1 MLANIKYMDKRYL
14 LQLLR
19 KYLNGNATPEEKK
32 FVGDYY
38 NTFSGENDV
47 MATFTS
53 AEREAL
59 ENELV
64 RNIFGSV
71 PHQKFVDPK
80 VKPMNRKYWKVAAA
94 ALVFSISITSGYVL
108 FNKPEVK
115 SASQPV
121 AVQANTN
128 RVFFLADGSSV
139 ILSAGSRLNYPSSFD
154 GMRKREVY
162 LEGQA
167 FFDIQHNDGK
177 PFIVHTGDVTTTVL
191 GTAFNVRAMPGESNI
206 TVTVNR
212 GKVKVANKQ
221 TTLGV
226 ITPRQQITFDK
237 QRVTS
242 NMQLV
247 KTDSYME
254 WKDETLLFDNL
265 TIAEAAKL
273 LEEKFR
279 TDIVISDQSLSSQRF
294 TASFPK
300 NESLEEALNSICVFN
315 RVHYS
320 YNDDRSQITITKN

>member
-1 MLANIKYMDKRYL
+1 MDKRYL

-19 KYLNGNATPEEKK
+19 KYLNGNATAEERK
-32 FVGDYY
+32 FVEDYY
-38 NTFSGENDV
+38 NTFSQGSDV

-53 AEREAL
+53 EEKTAL

-64 RNIFGSV
+64 KNIVGSM
-71 PHQKFVDPK
+71 PRERFADPK
-80 VKPMNRKYWKVAAA
+80 VRPMAARYWKVAAA
-94 ALVFSISITSGYVL
+94 AVVFSVL
-108 FNKPEVK
+108 VTTAYLLLSKPEAKVAAQ
-115 SASQPV
+115 SAV
-121 AVQANTN
+121 AVHANTN

-154 GMRKREVY
+154 GMSKREVY

-167 FFDIQHNDGK
+167 FFDIQHNESK

-191 GTAFNVRAMPGESNI
+191 GTAFNIKAMPDESNI

-221 TTLGV
+221 TTLGI
-226 ITPRQQITFDK
+226 ITPRQQITFNK
-237 QRVTS
+237 QKTTS

-273 LEEKFR
+273 LEEKFNAKIEII
-279 TDIVISDQSLSSQRF
+279 DESICSQRF

-320 YNDDRSQITITKN
+320 YNDDKSLITITKN

>member
-1 MLANIKYMDKRYL
+1 MNKRYL

-19 KYLNGNATPEEKK
+19 KYLNGNISPEEKK
-32 FVGDYY
+32 FVEDYY
-38 NTFSGENDV
+38 NTFSNESDV
-47 MATFTS
+47 MAAFTS
-53 AEREAL
+53 EEKAAL

-64 RNIFGSV
+64 KNIFERA
-71 PHQKFVDPK
+71 PRQRFADPK
-80 VKPMNRKYWKVAAA
+80 VKPISGRYWKVAAA
-94 ALVFSISITSGYVL
+94 VLVVSVLATSAYYL
-108 FNKPEVK
+108 LNKPEVK
-115 SASQPV
+115 TASQPV
-121 AVQANTN
+121 AVLTNTN

-154 GMRKREVY
+154 GMSKREVY

-167 FFDIQHNDGK
+167 FFDIQHNESK
-177 PFIVHTGDVTTTVL
+177 PFVVHTGDITTTVL

-226 ITPRQQITFDK
+226 ISPRQQITFDK
-237 QRVTS
+237 QNVTS
-242 NMQLV
+242 NMRLV

-273 LEEKFR
+273 LEEKFNAK
-279 TDIVISDQSLSSQRF
+279 IVISDQSLSSQRF

-315 RVHYS
+315 RVHYNYS
-320 YNDDRSQITITKN
+320 DDKSQITITKN

>member
-1 MLANIKYMDKRYL
+1 MDKRYL

-19 KYLNGNATPEEKK
+19 KYLKGNATLEEKK
-32 FVGDYY
+32 FVEDYY
-38 NTFSGENDV
+38 NTFSEESDV
-47 MATFTS
+47 MNAFTS
-53 AEREAL
+53 EEKAAL

-64 RNIFGSV
+64 RNIFSSV
-71 PHQKFVDPK
+71 PQKEFTDPK
-80 VKPMNRKYWKVAAA
+80 VKPLKTTYWKVAAA
-94 ALVFSISITSGYVL
+94 VIVLAILSTSAYKL
-108 FNKPEVK
+108 LNKPEVK
-115 SASQPV
+115 LAAQPAL
-121 AVQANTN
+121 AVHANTN

-154 GMRKREVY
+154 GMSKREVY

-167 FFDIQHNDGK
+167 FFDITHNESK

-191 GTAFNVRAMPGESNI
+191 GTAFNIKAMPGESNI

-212 GKVKVANKQ
+212 GKVKVENKQ
-221 TTLGV
+221 TTLGI

-237 QRVTS
+237 QRTTS

-247 KTDSYME
+247 KSDSYME

-273 LEEKFR
+273 LEEKFNAKIEVR
-279 TDIVISDQSLSSQRF
+279 DQSLSSQRF

-320 YNDDRSQITITKN
+320 YNDDKSLIMITKN

>member
-1 MLANIKYMDKRYL
+1 MDKRYL
-14 LQLLR
+14 LRLLR
-19 KYLNGNATPEEKK
+19 KYLNGNATAEERK
-32 FVGDYY
+32 FVEDYY
-38 NTFSGENDV
+38 NAFSEESDV
-47 MATFTS
+47 MDTFTS
-53 AEREAL
+53 DEKAAL
-59 ENELV
+59 ESELV
-64 RNIFGSV
+64 DNIFGSR
-71 PHQKFVDPK
+71 HREKFADPK
-80 VKPMNRKYWKVAAA
+80 VRPMAAKYWKIAAA
-94 ALVFSISITSGYVL
+94 AIVFLILMTSAYVL
-108 FNKPEVK
+108 LNKPEVRV
-115 SASQPV
+115 ASQPAV

-154 GMRKREVY
+154 GMNSREVY

-167 FFDIQHNDGK
+167 FFDIQHNESK
-177 PFIVHTGDVTTTVL
+177 PFIVHTGDLSTTVL
-191 GTAFNVRAMPGESNI
+191 GTAFNIKAMPGESNI

-221 TTLGV
+221 TTLGI

-237 QRVTS
+237 QKTTS

-273 LEEKFR
+273 LEQKFKAKI
-279 TDIVISDQSLSSQRF
+279 IVSDQSLSSQRF

-315 RVHYS
+315 RVQYG
-320 YNDDRSQITITKN
+320 YNDDKSIITITKN

>member
-1 MLANIKYMDKRYL
+1 MDKRYL

-19 KYLNGNATPEEKK
+19 KYLNGNATLEERK
-32 FVGDYY
+32 FVEDYY
-38 NTFSGENDV
+38 NSFSEESDV
-47 MATFTS
+47 MTAFTS
-53 AEREAL
+53 EEKAAL

-64 RNIFGSV
+64 QNIFGSV
-71 PHQKFVDPK
+71 PNEKFVDPK
-80 VKPMNRKYWKVAAA
+80 LRPMRPRYWKIAAA
-94 ALVFSISITSGYVL
+94 VILFAIFSGTAYMYL
-108 FNKPEVK
+108 NKPGLK
-115 SASQPV
+115 PAAQPAL
-121 AVQANTN
+121 AVHTNTN

-154 GMRKREVY
+154 GMSKREVY

-167 FFDIQHNDGK
+167 FFDIQHNESK

-191 GTAFNVRAMPGESNI
+191 GTAFNIKAMPGEPNI

-212 GKVKVANKQ
+212 GKVKVENKH
-221 TTLGV
+221 TTLGI

-237 QRVTS
+237 QKTTT

-247 KTDSYME
+247 KSDSYME

-273 LEEKFR
+273 LEQKFNAK
-279 TDIVISDQSLSSQRF
+279 IEISDQSLSSQRF

-315 RVHYS
+315 RVHYN
-320 YNDDRSQITITKN
+320 YNDDKSLITITKN

>member
-1 MLANIKYMDKRYL
+1 MDKRYL

-19 KYLNGNATPEEKK
+19 KYLKGNATLEEKK
-32 FVGDYY
+32 FVEDYY
-38 NTFSGENDV
+38 NTFSEESDV
-47 MATFTS
+47 MNAFTS
-53 AEREAL
+53 EEKAAL

-64 RNIFGSV
+64 RNIFSSV
-71 PHQKFVDPK
+71 PQKEFTDPK
-80 VKPMNRKYWKVAAA
+80 VKPLKTTYWKVAAA
-94 ALVFSISITSGYVL
+94 VIVLAILSTSAYKL
-108 FNKPEVK
+108 LNKPEVK
-115 SASQPV
+115 LAAQPAL
-121 AVQANTN
+121 AVHANTN

-154 GMRKREVY
+154 GMSKREVY

-167 FFDIQHNDGK
+167 FFDVTHNESR

-191 GTAFNVRAMPGESNI
+191 GTAFNIKAMPGESNI

-212 GKVKVANKQ
+212 GKVKVENKQ
-221 TTLGV
+221 TTLGI

-237 QRVTS
+237 QRTTS

-247 KTDSYME
+247 KSDSYME

-273 LEEKFR
+273 LEEKFNAKIEVR
-279 TDIVISDQSLSSQRF
+279 DQSLSSQRF

-320 YNDDRSQITITKN
+320 YNDDKSLIMITKN